1 MRAVDWSALIPV
13 NVVTGFLGSGKTTL
27 LRRLLASPRLAS
39 TAVLVN
45 EFGEV
50 GLDHHLL
57 EPVSGSMVLLDNGC
71 VCCAVRDDL
80 RSALLEL
87 HGRRERSE
95 VPRYDRVVIE
105 SSGLADPAPVVHT
118 LTADPVLRHHYRPG
132 AVVTVVD
139 AVHGSTQLDRYPESV
154 KQVALADRMVLTK
167 TDLAEPEESAFLRE
181 RLQAMNPAAP
191 IRLAA
196 DPARAGPGTSADAG
210 ADAAGGGA
218 AGGGASDGG
227 AGDCGAGDGSEFTA
241 DALALLVEDVHRPDS
256 RQAEAERW
264 LGPAPGR
271 EAGPPAAHRPDTAIG
286 RPEAIAGS
294 EAGRQSV
301 DSGAGGSLGP
311 EAKEAAA
318 APAPGR
324 AGVSPAS
331 GGGRLGPGEKGAAE
345 SHHHTGDVTSFCLET
360 DEPIDWTVFGIWLGM
375 LLHRHGE
382 NILRVK
388 GIVDVPGLE
397 GPVLLNAVQH
407 TVHPPAH
414 LPAWPRTWT
423 WEDGGASG
431 GPGGAPGRGTRIV
444 FIVRGLDRDRIEH
457 SLAAFRDALT
467 APPPTPGPEAS
478 VKARACHER
487 RATGG
492 GPASIPFRRGLPE
505 PNGPRSPS

>member
-1 MRAVDWSALIPV
+1 MRGADWSALIPV

-95 VPRYDRVVIE
+95 APRYDRVVIE
-105 SSGLADPAPVVHT
+105 SSGLADPAPVLHT

-154 KQVALADRMVLTK
+154 KQVALADRLVLTK
-167 TDLAEPEESAFLRE
+167 TDLAGPEESAFLRG
-181 RLQAMNPAAP
+181 RLEAMNPAAP

-196 DPARAGPGTSADAG
+196 GPGGAGASAEAGP
-210 ADAAGGGA
+210 DAAGG
-218 AGGGASDGG
+218 AGPES
-227 AGDCGAGDGSEFTA
+227 TA
-241 DALALLVEDVHRPDS
+241 DALALLVEDVHHADS

-271 EAGPPAAHRPDTAIG
+271 EAGPHAVSRSDTVTG
-286 RPEAIAGS
+286 RPEAVADS
-294 EAGRQSV
+294 EARRQPAG
-301 DSGAGGSLGP
+301 SGAGDGF
-311 EAKEAAA
+311 
-318 APAPGR
+318 
-324 AGVSPAS
+324 
-331 GGGRLGPGEKGAAE
+331 GPGQALAA
-345 SHHHTGDVTSFCLET
+345 SHRHTGDVTSFCIET

-382 NILRVK
+382 DILRVK
-388 GIVDVPGLE
+388 GIVDVPELD

-407 TVHPPAH
+407 TVHPPTH
-414 LPAWPRTWT
+414 LPAWPRTWGR
-423 WEDGGASG
+423 EDGRPPA
-431 GPGGAPGRGTRIV
+431 RGTRIV
-444 FIVRGLDRDRIEH
+444 FIVRGLDRERIERSLTAFRD
-457 SLAAFRDALT
+457 SLAAEP
-467 APPPTPGPEAS
+467 APPSP
-478 VKARACHER
+478 RAP
-487 RATGG
+487 G
-492 GPASIPFRRGLPE
+492 GPTAR
-505 PNGPRSPS
+505 

>member
-1 MRAVDWSALIPV
+1 MQERQALPSGGNRRRDGRKFPAGAGGVRAADWSVLIPV

-27 LRRLLASPRLAS
+27 LRRLLAAPRLAS

-57 EPVSGSMVLLDNGC
+57 ESVTGSMVLLDNGC

-139 AVHGSTQLDRYPESV
+139 ALHGLGQLDRYPESV
-154 KQVALADRMVLTK
+154 KQVALADRLVLTK
-167 TDLAEPEESAFLRE
+167 TDLADPEKCAILRR
-181 RLQAMNPAAP
+181 RLEAMNPAAP

-196 DPARAGPGTSADAG
+196 APGDAGAGAAEGADSGADADAGPGPGPELAADAI
-210 ADAAGGGA
+210 
-218 AGGGASDGG
+218 
-227 AGDCGAGDGSEFTA
+227 
-241 DALALLVEDVHRPDS
+241 ALLGEDAHHADS

-264 LGPAPGR
+264 LGPARGR
-271 EAGPPAAHRPDTAIG
+271 EAGRHAACRPDTVIK
-286 RPEAIAGS
+286 RPETTPGS
-294 EAGRQSV
+294 VATPRPVDSGLARTLPNRQSSGSMTARPSAG
-301 DSGAGGSLGP
+301 SGAGGSLGP
-311 EAKEAAA
+311 GAAA
-318 APAPGR
+318 APHR
-324 AGVSPAS
+324 
-331 GGGRLGPGEKGAAE
+331 
-345 SHHHTGDVTSFCLET
+345 HTEDVTSFRIET
-360 DEPIDWTVFGIWLGM
+360 DEAIDWTVFGIWLGM

-388 GIVDVPGLE
+388 GIVDVPELD

-407 TVHPPAH
+407 TVHPPTH
-414 LPAWPRTWT
+414 LPEWPRTW
-423 WEDGGASG
+423 EREADGGA
-431 GPGGAPGRGTRIV
+431 PRRGTRIV
-444 FIVRGLDRDRIEH
+444 FIVRGLERERIER
-457 SLAAFRDALT
+457 SLATFRESLGAAATL
-467 APPPTPGPEAS
+467 PRIEAG
-478 VKARACHER
+478 RYPQPDR
-487 RATGG
+487 RRSDTDQ
-492 GPASIPFRRGLPE
+492 
-505 PNGPRSPS
+505 NPRIS